1 MPAACPTGI
10 MEVIK
15 SMPLRLTNLAM
26 KMDTIMGMQVHSDS
40 KPLAAICDGSVSEQD
55 STLLPLLEK
64 ALDTFDNSQVGAT
77 VHESIPAASEK
88 STSLTTLEK
97 LEKLRAAVKK
107 QDAAKKECIE
117 GTTDVKSKSQDDG
130 RPEKDRKKKDDT
142 KKGKTDSK
150 QNAKGDKSKEKDIE
164 KEKLAQQKGKG
175 QNHKDKTKGQKTKHR
190 MEKKQTEKT
199 VDKKGGKRKQL
210 SMTKKCYTSRAYH
223 EVYDRAIKAGE
234 LDDAKPKAREAS
246 FKAGLEWEKIY
257 GEAAIQAS

>member
-77 VHESIPAASEK
+77 VHESIPVASEK

-150 QNAKGDKSKEKDIE
+150 QNAKGDKSKEKDID

-175 QNHKDKTKGQKTKHR
+175 QNHKEKTKGQKTKHR
-190 MEKKQTEKT
+190 MEKNRQRKLLT
-199 VDKKGGKRKQL
+199 KRVVRGN
-210 SMTKKCYTSRAYH
+210 SCR
-223 EVYDRAIKAGE
+223 
-234 LDDAKPKAREAS
+234 
-246 FKAGLEWEKIY
+246 
-257 GEAAIQAS
+257 